1 MKLVY
6 VHSNGKEEVLT
17 EVVANH
23 SMSVE
28 DVLELTQFDLEVWAE
43 GEDYDYNA
51 LKVQA

>member
-6 VHSNGKEEVLT
+6 VHDENNVEVLT
-17 EVVANH
+17 EVVTNH

-28 DVLELTQFDLEVWAE
+28 DILDLTDFDLNAWAD

-51 LKVQA
+51 LQVRA